1 MSRMKFWGNKRY
13 YALDFFLKQNFGK
26 KVGKI
31 NIDGGF
37 SCPNRDGTISYDG
50 CSFCSPRGSG
60 DFCSKNVSSITRQI
74 KDTIPIIKSKWNI
87 NEYIA
92 YFQAFSGTYAPID
105 ILKAKY
111 DEALS
116 YKGVVGLAIA
126 TRPDCLSSEIL
137 DVLSYYNE
145 KTFLWIELGLQT
157 ANDDIGRKINRGYD
171 LKTFDNAL
179 NNLKI
184 RNIKTVPHIIFGL
197 PGEFEDSMM
206 KSIAYISDK
215 KPFGIKIH
223 QLLILKG
230 TKMERLY
237 LDGKFA
243 YVSKDYYS
251 DLVVKAIGALD
262 ESIVIHRIMA
272 DASEESL
279 IEPKWSREKISVLN
293 GIDKRLKE
301 LKIYQGINTK

>member
-1 MSRMKFWGNKRY
+1 
-13 YALDFFLKQNFGK
+13 
-26 KVGKI
+26 
-31 NIDGGF
+31 
-37 SCPNRDGTISYDG
+37 
-50 CSFCSPRGSG
+50 
-60 DFCSKNVSSITRQI
+60 
-74 KDTIPIIKSKWNI
+74 
-87 NEYIA
+87 
-92 YFQAFSGTYAPID
+92 
-105 ILKAKY
+105 
-111 DEALS
+111 
-116 YKGVVGLAIA
+116 
-126 TRPDCLSSEIL
+126 
-137 DVLSYYNE
+137 
-145 KTFLWIELGLQT
+145 
-157 ANDDIGRKINRGYD
+157 
-171 LKTFDNAL
+171 
-179 NNLKI
+179 
-184 RNIKTVPHIIFGL
+184 
-197 PGEFEDSMM
+197 M

>member
-1 MSRMKFWGNKRY
+1 MKFWGNKRY

-74 KDTIPIIKSKWNI
+74 KDTIPIIKPKWNI

-171 LKTFDNAL
+171 LKTFDDAL

-197 PGEFEDSMM
+197 PGESEDSMM

-237 LDGKFA
+237 LGGKFA

>member
-1 MSRMKFWGNKRY
+1 
-13 YALDFFLKQNFGK
+13 
-26 KVGKI
+26 I

-74 KDTIPIIKSKWNI
+74 KDTIPIIKPKWNI

-171 LKTFDNAL
+171 LKTFDDAL

-197 PGEFEDSMM
+197 PGESEDSMM

-237 LDGKFA
+237 LGGKFA